1 MQPLESAKI
10 IINHVIDGIE
20 MAKKHNLPESIIDFI
35 RTHHGTTSVGYFLQL
50 YQKQN
55 NTLVVD
61 ETEFKYKGPIPFS
74 KETAVLMLADGV
86 EAASRSL
93 NHYDAVSISELVDNI
108 IDYKIKQNQLINADV
123 TFKDI
128 TTIKKIFKKRLLNI
142 YHARIAYPSSN

>member
-1 MQPLESAKI
+1 
-10 IINHVIDGIE
+10 
-20 MAKKHNLPESIIDFI
+20 
-35 RTHHGTTSVGYFLQL
+35 
-50 YQKQN
+50 
-55 NTLVVD
+55 
-61 ETEFKYKGPIPFS
+61 
-74 KETAVLMLADGV
+74 MLADGV

-93 NHYDAVSISELVDNI
+93 NHYDAVAISELVDNI